1 MKSIEQTKD
10 VNTNEVFMAANKSVE
25 KCIKILEL
33 ISKYPEGITLAEIYK
48 TLKLPKATVFDILQ
62 ALYKEDAVYY
72 KDPKLKNYV
81 IGSKIFSIGQAYTKN
96 SNFINFASQGLRNFA
111 DKYEMTTFAAKRL
124 DDKVIYIFK
133 YESPKTKIITNDVG
147 VQIPLHK
154 NPLGIAFLCF
164 LREEKRKALLAE
176 IKEKAFAN
184 KETEE
189 YKQLLEKIELY
200 RSWGYVFDNGETEGY
215 IRHFSVPVYNFE
227 NKCTGVI
234 GASGLMDGIAEEK
247 LRKQIEEFVK
257 IADYVSERQGYKKKQ
272 EINV

>member
-1 MKSIEQTKD
+1 
-10 VNTNEVFMAANKSVE
+10 MAANKSVE

-124 DDKVIYIFK
+124 D
-133 YESPKTKIITNDVG
+133 
-147 VQIPLHK
+147 
-154 NPLGIAFLCF
+154 
-164 LREEKRKALLAE
+164 
-176 IKEKAFAN
+176 
-184 KETEE
+184 
-189 YKQLLEKIELY
+189 
-200 RSWGYVFDNGETEGY
+200 
-215 IRHFSVPVYNFE
+215 
-227 NKCTGVI
+227 
-234 GASGLMDGIAEEK
+234 
-247 LRKQIEEFVK
+247 
-257 IADYVSERQGYKKKQ
+257 
-272 EINV
+272 